1 MAVASGLDIGRN
13 STVKRIAGSALDRK
27 ALFLNHLVNFAIG
40 RRIGVL
46 LLIALLSFLTV
57 YPLAML
63 LYGSLHSTPPGMP
76 GVLNLDG
83 YAQIF
88 TTSNFLVLANTIG
101 ISFAKTIPSIL
112 LAVALAFILARTDTP
127 ARGTLEVLV
136 TLPFFIPPILTAMAW
151 GMLGNPQVG
160 VLNLVWKWLT
170 GATTSPINVYSYGG
184 VVWHMMQYSTPFLF
198 LFIVD
203 AFRAMD
209 PTLEES
215 SRMCGASR
223 WHTFRRITLVLM
235 LPAIVSS
242 FVLSLMRG
250 IESFESPLFFGLPAG
265 ITVITTEIYNAINH
279 RATPAYQYATAL
291 SFAIMAF
298 MFLFVVWQWRVLHG
312 RSFATVTGKAYA
324 PNVMKLGPWR
334 WVTFGFCILFFIITV
349 VLPVGQ
355 LLIGS
360 FFRFFGFYEWDML
373 TLEHYVA
380 VWQNKEFW
388 RAFSNTMLL
397 GVMGATATMT
407 LGGIVAYV
415 TVRTRWR
422 GRRLIDVL
430 AWLPWMMPGMV
441 LGVGFLWAFAMLPG
455 PIPIYGTIWA
465 LLFAYMALGTP
476 ISVRVMSNAYHQ
488 LSFDLEECSRVHGGS
503 WWQTLWRILIALSWP
518 SFAVGWVLTF
528 FGIMRELSASILLY
542 SVGSEVLSVVLLKL
556 WSNGQA
562 EQVSVIG
569 LLMML
574 LVIFF
579 RWVQLKLIKQRIS
592 TL

>member
-13 STVKRIAGSALDRK
+13 STVKRFAVSALDRK
-27 ALFLNHLVNFAIG
+27 TLFLNHLANFAIG

-46 LLIALLSFLTV
+46 LLTALLSFLTV

-223 WHTFRRITLVLM
+223 WHTFRRITLILM

-324 PNVMKLGPWR
+324 PNVMKLGP
-334 WVTFGFCILFFIITV
+334 
-349 VLPVGQ
+349 
-355 LLIGS
+355 
-360 FFRFFGFYEWDML
+360 
-373 TLEHYVA
+373 
-380 VWQNKEFW
+380 
-388 RAFSNTMLL
+388 
-397 GVMGATATMT
+397 
-407 LGGIVAYV
+407 
-415 TVRTRWR
+415 
-422 GRRLIDVL
+422 
-430 AWLPWMMPGMV
+430 
-441 LGVGFLWAFAMLPG
+441 
-455 PIPIYGTIWA
+455 
-465 LLFAYMALGTP
+465 
-476 ISVRVMSNAYHQ
+476 
-488 LSFDLEECSRVHGGS
+488 
-503 WWQTLWRILIALSWP
+503 
-518 SFAVGWVLTF
+518 
-528 FGIMRELSASILLY
+528 
-542 SVGSEVLSVVLLKL
+542 
-556 WSNGQA
+556 
-562 EQVSVIG
+562 
-569 LLMML
+569 
-574 LVIFF
+574 
-579 RWVQLKLIKQRIS
+579 
-592 TL
+592 